1 MSVTS
6 RTSQISSIFT
16 SWVELCRWHKAF
28 LFSKTAGVT
37 DWLPRAAVRN
47 LGLLPLLAAEVVI
60 CGQLSYLS
68 HPPMTGCGMGVIK
81 TPSQCPFRS
90 VYSIL
95 WAYTNSASSFSSTVW
110 CTSILLE
117 NTFPVNAPKL
127 SWVFS
132 RLTFSIIPKAN
143 DQIFKNP
150 KYKVSFLNFLKL
162 VFKLKGFCRNTHSFH
177 LTFKNS

>member
-81 TPSQCPFRS
+81 NPSQSPFRS
-90 VYSIL
+90 MHSTL
-95 WAYTNSASSFSSTVW
+95 WVYTNSASSFQQHYVMHFYTVTKYLPCK
-110 CTSILLE
+110 CTETFLGCFLGLLLALFQKLMTRYLKIPSIKSVFLI
-117 NTFPVNAPKL
+117 
-127 SWVFS
+127 SW
-132 RLTFSIIPKAN
+132 N
-143 DQIFKNP
+143 
-150 KYKVSFLNFLKL
+150 
-162 VFKLKGFCRNTHSFH
+162 
-177 LTFKNS
+177 